1 MGSNCMKE
9 SEWVHGDIESVLKNM
24 CNCTRTEVQKMNRT
38 LLIFEKSEKEAV
50 HFVSYGKEEELLD

>member
-1 MGSNCMKE
+1 M
-9 SEWVHGDIESVLKNM
+9 LKNM
-24 CNCTRTEVQKMNRT
+24 CDCARTEVQKMNRA